1 MASLK
6 DMVLYHCVWNNE
18 MHNGYFYLDG
28 IYIGGDP
35 EYFDEFD
42 FKKDSTDYRNFLYK
56 DLQYQWGYIP
66 TKYSRVTK

>member
-1 MASLK
+1 
-6 DMVLYHCVWNNE
+6 